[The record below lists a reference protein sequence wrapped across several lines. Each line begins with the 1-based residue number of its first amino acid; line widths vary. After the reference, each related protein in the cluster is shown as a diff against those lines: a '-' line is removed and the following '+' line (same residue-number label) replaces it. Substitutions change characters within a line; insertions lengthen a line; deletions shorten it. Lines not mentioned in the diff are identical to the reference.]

1 MNDAVRDAM
10 DRAVGG
16 LGRKVVEQDDGGLVP
31 REIMLEREDLTT
43 IAQRALREQTNFRK
57 AVDHHPHGLEPLDG
71 IENSLHGFA
80 ELEVRR
86 IQQALVVIWVQHAF
100 RRNQFADHQ
109 VVANRPAV

>member
-16 LGRKVVEQDDGGLVP
+16 LGRQVVEQDDRGAVS

-43 IAQRALREQTNFRK
+43 IAQRALREQTNFRE

-86 IQQALVVIWVQHAF
+86 IEQALVMIRVQHAF